1 MEKIK
6 KIPKLVLITILII
19 IFLLGIFFVFRL
31 INNQNTLTEDY
42 KVETVLSDE
51 NVIKD
56 ISVKTSKNKK
66 EDKNVIGY
74 LTIDS
79 IELIKAPIKEGIEMS
94 TLNKYIGHF
103 PESAY
108 LEGNIALAGHNRGY
122 EKNYFENLKYIKKG
136 DIIEYQTKSEIKK
149 YKVTEIK
156 KITEF
161 DVDVIKNTKENKI
174 TLITCVENKPE
185 KRMCIQG
192 ILII

>member
-51 NVIKD
+51 
-56 ISVKTSKNKK
+56 
-66 EDKNVIGY
+66 NVIGY

-174 TLITCVENKPE
+174 TLITCIENKPYLRLCVIGE
-185 KRMCIQG
+185 EI
-192 ILII
+192 

>member
-174 TLITCVENKPE
+174 TLITCIENKPYLRLCVIGE
-185 KRMCIQG
+185 EI
-192 ILII
+192 